1 MARIISQIGVL
12 AFAAVAAIGC
22 SGPGLQPQL
31 DELTREREEL
41 IREKM
46 SLEGRL
52 SAAEAREAAMQR
64 ELSARRGRSGPGSDL
79 SLPEDLKGKGVTVR
93 SRGSDTVIDLPSDV
107 FFASGSA
114 TLTPAGQKALGQVAD
129 LVRKSYE
136 GSMVRVEGH
145 ADSDPIR
152 RTKSKYHC
160 NWELS
165 FERAH
170 AVVHYL
176 IDRAGFDPKHISAD
190 CFADTQPL
198 DPKNKAKNR
207 RVEIVVAR

>member
-1 MARIISQIGVL
+1 MAKTL
-12 AFAAVAAIGC
+12 ALSFVAVTALSAIGC
-22 SGPGLQPQL
+22 AGPDLRPKIE
-31 DELTREREEL
+31 ELTREREDL
-41 IREKM
+41 IRDRQ

-52 SAAEAREAAMQR
+52 SAAEAREAALLRDRAIQSKAGKSDVTLTDNLKSKG
-64 ELSARRGRSGPGSDL
+64 LS
-79 SLPEDLKGKGVTVR
+79 VR
-93 SRGSDTVIDLPSDV
+93 SRGRDTVIDLPSDV

-114 TLTPAGQKALGQVAD
+114 KLTGAGEKALAELAD
-129 LVRKSYE
+129 SIRKAAKDSLI
-136 GSMVRVEGH
+136 RVEGH

-176 IDRAGFDPKHISAD
+176 IDKAGFDSRHISAESYG
-190 CFADTQPL
+190 DTQPQ

-207 RVEIVVAR
+207 RVEIVVSR

>member
-1 MARIISQIGVL
+1 MVKQVTWSVIVL
-12 AFAAVAAIGC
+12 SALAGAVGC
-22 SGPGLQPQL
+22 AGPDLQPRL
-31 DELTREREEL
+31 EELTREREDL
-41 IREKM
+41 IRERTT
-46 SLEGRL
+46 LEGKL
-52 SAAEAREAAMQR
+52 AAAEAREAALQR
-64 ELSARRGRSGPGSDL
+64 DRTAKAAKSGLALSDNLKSKGISVRDRGG
-79 SLPEDLKGKGVTVR
+79 
-93 SRGSDTVIDLPSDV
+93 DTVIDLPSDV

-114 TLTPAGQKALGQVAD
+114 KLTPAGEKALAEVSD
-129 LVRKSYE
+129 LVRKSYK

-176 IDRAGFDPKHISAD
+176 IDKAGFDAKQLSAD
-190 CFADTQPL
+190 CFGDSQPL

-207 RVEIVVAR
+207 RVELVVAR

>member
-1 MARIISQIGVL
+1 MTRIIAAIVVL
-12 AFAAVAAIGC
+12 AGAAAGSIGC
-22 SGPGLQPQL
+22 AGPSLQPQI
-31 DELTREREEL
+31 DQLTREREDL
-41 IREKM
+41 VREKT

-52 SAAEAREAAMQR
+52 TASEAREAALQR
-64 ELSARRGRSGPGSDL
+64 EMSARGAKTRKSEVDL
-79 SLPEDLKGKGVTVR
+79 PDDLKGQGVSVR
-93 SRGSDTVIDLPSDV
+93 NRGNDTVIDLPSDV
-107 FFASGSA
+107 FFASGSSK
-114 TLTPAGQKALGQVAD
+114 LTPAGEKALARVAEIVHKTFQD
-129 LVRKSYE
+129 
-136 GSMVRVEGH
+136 SMIRVEGH

-176 IDRAGFDPKHISAD
+176 IDKSGFDPKHMSID
-190 CFADTQPL
+190 CHGDTQPL
-198 DPKNKAKNR
+198 DPANKAKNR

>member
-1 MARIISQIGVL
+1 MAKIIALSFV
-12 AFAAVAAIGC
+12 AVSSLAAIGC
-22 SGPGLQPQL
+22 GGPDLRPRVA
-31 DELTREREEL
+31 ELTREREDL
-41 IREKM
+41 IRERT

-52 SAAEAREAAMQR
+52 SAAEAREAALQKDR
-64 ELSARRGRSGPGSDL
+64 AARSSSKSGLALSD
-79 SLPEDLKGKGVTVR
+79 SLKSKGVSVR
-93 SRGSDTVIDLPSDV
+93 DRGGDTVIDLPSDV

-114 TLTPAGQKALGQVAD
+114 KLTPAGEKALSEVSA
-129 LVRKSYE
+129 LVRTSHK
-136 GSMVRVEGH
+136 GSMIRVEGH

-176 IDRAGFDPKHISAD
+176 IDKGGFDAKHLSAD
-190 CFADTQPL
+190 CFGDTQPL

-207 RVEIVVAR
+207 RVEIVVTR